1 MAALGDE
8 SGTCDWS
15 FSTVTYTVVEQ
26 RLTWSEAKGYCEARG
41 GRLAQPD
48 SLEKNENIKAK
59 LQNIQEQ
66 CWFGL
71 SKVADNQ
78 WQYTD
83 GSATYSTP
91 WGSGRGSISIPAYN
105 P

>member
-1 MAALGDE
+1 MVELFQLKPIP
-8 SGTCDWS
+8 SP
-15 FSTVTYTVVEQ
+15 YTVVEQ
-26 RLTWSEAKGYCEARG
+26 RLPWSEAKTHCEARG

-71 SKVADNQ
+71 RKVADNQ

-83 GSATYSTP
+83 GSAIGFTD
-91 WGSGRGSISIPAYN
+91 WGSGRGSIFIPYN

>member
-1 MAALGDE
+1 M
-8 SGTCDWS
+8 
-15 FSTVTYTVVEQ
+15 VEQ

-48 SLEKNENIKAK
+48 SQEKNENIKAI
-59 LQNIQEQ
+59 LQNIREQ

-71 SKVADNQ
+71 RKEANNQ

-83 GSATYSTP
+83 GSAMGFTD
-91 WGSGRGSISIPAYN
+91 WGSGRASKIFIQLKIFKI
-105 P
+105 

>member
-1 MAALGDE
+1 M
-8 SGTCDWS
+8 
-15 FSTVTYTVVEQ
+15 VEQ

-48 SLEKNENIKAK
+48 SQEKNENIKAK
-59 LQNIQEQ
+59 LQNIREQ

-71 SKVADNQ
+71 RKEAENQ

-83 GSATYSTP
+83 GSATGFTL
-91 WGSGRGSISIPAYN
+91 WGSGRSSIFIPAYD